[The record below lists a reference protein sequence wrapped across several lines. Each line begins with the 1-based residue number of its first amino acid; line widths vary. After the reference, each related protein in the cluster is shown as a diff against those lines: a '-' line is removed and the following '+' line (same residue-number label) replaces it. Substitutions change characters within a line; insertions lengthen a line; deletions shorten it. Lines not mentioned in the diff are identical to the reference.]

1 MVSMKDIAKA
11 CGVSVAT
18 VSKALSGQPDI
29 GEQTRE
35 LICKTAESLGYM
47 TNSAARALKTNRTY
61 NIGVLF
67 VDERRSGLAH
77 EYFSAVL
84 ESLKVEAEANGYD
97 ITFINRNVGKKATTY
112 LQHCQYRGVDGV
124 VIACV
129 DFDDPQVLELV
140 NSRLP
145 VVTIDH
151 VFNNRA
157 AVVSDNVRGMEELV
171 RYVHSK
177 GHRRIAFIHGER
189 TSVTENRLTGFYRA
203 CDELGL
209 ESPEEYV
216 REGVYHDPDRCAE
229 LTQEL
234 LKLEVPPTCILMPD
248 DISSIGGGNAIRRM
262 GLRIPEDVSAAG
274 YDGIQ
279 LSSVMSPALTT
290 YRQDTQALGKTAAAK
305 LIELI
310 EKPRTALVD
319 RILIPGRLVEGA
331 SVQAIEPQE

>member
-35 LICKTAESLGYM
+35 LICKTADSLGYM

-77 EYFSAVL
+77 EYFSSVL
-84 ESLKVEAEANGYD
+84 ESLKVEAEAGGYD

-140 NSRLP
+140 NSKLP

-171 RYVHSK
+171 RYVYAK
-177 GHRRIAFIHGER
+177 GHRRIAFIHGEQ
-189 TSVTENRLTGFYRA
+189 TENRLTGFYRA
-203 CDELGL
+203 CDALEL
-209 ESPEEYV
+209 EIPDAYI

-229 LTQEL
+229 LTREL
-234 LKLEVPPTCILMPD
+234 LRLPEPPTCILMPD
-248 DISSIGGGNAIRRM
+248 DFSSIGGRNAIHRM
-262 GLRIPEDVSAAG
+262 DLRLPEDISVAG

-279 LSSVMSPALTT
+279 IASVMSPALTT
-290 YRQDTQALGKTAAAK
+290 YRQDTQALGRTAAAK

-319 RILIPGRLVEGA
+319 RVLIPGHLVEGA
-331 SVQAIEPQE
+331 SVRAIETL

>member
-35 LICKTAESLGYM
+35 LICRTADSLGYM

-129 DFDDPQVLELV
+129 DFNDPQVLELV

-171 RYVHSK
+171 RYVYAK

-189 TSVTENRLTGFYRA
+189 TTVTENRLTGFYRA
-203 CDELGL
+203 CDALGL
-209 ESPEEYV
+209 EIPEEYV

-229 LTQEL
+229 LTREL
-234 LKLEVPPTCILMPD
+234 LQLPEPPTCILMPD
-248 DISSIGGGNAIRRM
+248 DYSALGGMDAIRAA
-262 GLRIPEDVSAAG
+262 GLRIPEDISITG
-274 YDGIQ
+274 YDGVAMIQ
-279 LSSVMSPALTT
+279 MCQPQLTT
-290 YRQDTQALGKTAAAK
+290 VEQDVSRIGREAARKLVHLIEQPRTTLPEIISVPCRLIAGKTVAK
-305 LIELI
+305 L
-310 EKPRTALVD
+310 
-319 RILIPGRLVEGA
+319 G
-331 SVQAIEPQE
+331 